1 MRIGITGFGA
11 ESSTF
16 STSIMRADDFSV
28 HRGRRQ
34 LDLYDLAGWFP
45 DADDIEW
52 LPTVRA
58 HGGAGGPVDPDAFDA
73 FADEIVERLTAIVP
87 LEGLYID
94 LHGAAHIDGRDGAEE
109 ELLRRIRAVVGDDTV
124 ISMSMDTHGNFSREL
139 AESVDLAV
147 CFRHAPH
154 IDSGEIRE
162 RAVRKLVDVLRDGR
176 RPHRAWVRVPVLLP
190 GERTSTVVE
199 PGRSVFG
206 GLIPA
211 IERHGVVDASLWVG
225 FAWADE
231 DRNAAAVMVTAYEA
245 DAALACAREIA
256 QSYWDARHGF
266 TIVAENHGS
275 WSEALDFALAGA
287 PAPLFISDSGDNVTA
302 GSAGDIT
309 YALTQTLDRP
319 DVVASGR
326 RFLFAGI
333 VDPAS
338 VDAAVTA
345 GVGATLARGIG
356 ALLDDRFAGPVE
368 REWVV
373 ERLVPGVVE
382 GEGVVGAVL
391 AAGDIHA
398 MVQRGR
404 SYFMDPKVFA
414 AVTSRSSLTNHA
426 YIPSDGYDVV
436 VVKVGYLFPGQTDEA
451 ASWFMALTPGGTDLD
466 TDRLSFDRVWRPIF
480 PLDDGFEPDLAPLLL
495 PAR

>member
-16 STSIMRADDFSV
+16 STYVMRIDDFSV
-28 HRGRRQ
+28 HRGSDQ
-34 LDLYDLAGWFP
+34 LALYDLAGWFP
-45 DADDIEW
+45 EVEDIEW

-58 HGGAGGPVDPDAFDA
+58 HGGAGGPIDPAAFDQV
-73 FADEIVERLTAIVP
+73 ADEIVERLSAIAP
-87 LEGLYID
+87 LDGLYID
-94 LHGAAHIDGRDGAEE
+94 LHGAAHVDGRDGAEE
-109 ELLRRIRAVVGDDTV
+109 ELLRRIREVVGDDTV

-139 AESVDLAV
+139 AEQVDLAV

-162 RAVRKLVDVLRDGR
+162 RAVRKLVAVLRDGR

-206 GLIPA
+206 GLLPA

-231 DRNAAAVMVTAYEA
+231 DRNAAAVMVTAYDPDSA
-245 DAALACAREIA
+245 VACAREIA
-256 QSYWDARHGF
+256 RGYWDARHDF
-266 TIVAENHGS
+266 TIVAENSGS
-275 WSEALDFALAGA
+275 WEEALDFALAGA
-287 PAPLFISDSGDNVTA
+287 PAPLFVSDSGDNVTA

-309 YALTQTLDRP
+309 YALTRTLARE
-319 DVVASGR
+319 DVVTSGK

-333 VDPAS
+333 VDPDS
-338 VDAAVTA
+338 VEAAVDA
-345 GVGATLARGIG
+345 GVGSTLVRGVGAR
-356 ALLDDRFAGPVE
+356 LDDRFAGPVE
-368 REWVV
+368 HPWVV
-373 ERLVPGVVE
+373 ERLIPGLVE

-414 AVTSRSSLTNHA
+414 AVTSRGSLTNHA

-466 TDRLSFDRVWRPIF
+466 TDRLTFDRVWRPIF
-480 PLDDGFEPDLAPLLL
+480 PLDVDFEADLEPVLL
-495 PAR
+495 PTR